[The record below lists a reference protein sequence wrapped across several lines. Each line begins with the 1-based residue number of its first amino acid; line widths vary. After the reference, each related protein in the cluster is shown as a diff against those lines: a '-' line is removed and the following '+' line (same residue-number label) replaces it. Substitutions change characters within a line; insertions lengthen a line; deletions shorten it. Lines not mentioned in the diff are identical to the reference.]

1 MTMADAMAWEG
12 DRKVKFRDG
21 EHQHFSLTEYMR
33 FGSFAG
39 IRFWLFRV
47 ALSDRK
53 RDMAAQ

>member
-1 MTMADAMAWEG
+1 MADAMAWEG